1 MALLD
6 KIKDEV
12 ANDNGWDDWH
22 QMEYSDLESWEVAEI
37 RANLINEIATRYAK
51 AVLERA
57 AENVKIS
64 VKERVDGT
72 KFIAVIKESILNTK
86 LD

>member
-6 KIKDEV
+6 KIKDEYV
-12 ANDNGWDDWH
+12 KEKYGFD
-22 QMEYSDLESWEVAEI
+22 YSHPFYTEI
-37 RANLINEIATRYAK
+37 DFDEIATRYAK
-51 AVLERA
+51 AVLKRA